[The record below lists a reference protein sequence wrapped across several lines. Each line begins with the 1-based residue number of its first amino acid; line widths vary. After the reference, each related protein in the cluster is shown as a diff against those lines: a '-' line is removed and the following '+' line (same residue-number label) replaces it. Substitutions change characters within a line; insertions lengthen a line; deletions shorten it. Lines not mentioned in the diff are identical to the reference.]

1 MEKTTSLGEIA
12 KLFLKLGTVS
22 FGGPAAHIAMMED
35 EVVKKRKWMT
45 HEHFLDLI
53 GATNLIP
60 GPNSTEM
67 TMHCGYERAGWKGL
81 IVAGVSFIF
90 PAVIITAIL
99 AWVYQKYGALPNAE
113 PFIFGIKPAVIAII
127 AAAIVPL
134 AKKAFKNNMLIAM
147 GLATLIASIAGLNEI
162 IAMFACGGA
171 GVLIFL
177 AEKYRR
183 HTNSFVPFAALAS
196 ALPAV
201 TVPSLKIFLIFLKTG
216 ALLYGSGY
224 VLFAFLDAELV
235 STGLLSREVLT
246 DAVAAGQFTPGP
258 VLSTAT
264 FIGWQMNGLSGALVA
279 TAGIFLPSFLFV
291 ALLNP
296 ILPKLRKS
304 KIFSAFLDA
313 VNAASVAVIGAVCIK
328 MGADAVMD
336 WRSILIALSSL
347 FIALKY
353 KKVNSALIV
362 IAGSLTGYILLLL

>member
-1 MEKTTSLGEIA
+1 MVKSSLGEIA
-12 KLFLKLGTVS
+12 RLFLKLGTIS
-22 FGGPAAHIAMMED
+22 FGGPAAHIAMMEE
-35 EVVKKRKWMT
+35 EVVKKKKWMT

-53 GATNLIP
+53 GATNIIP

-81 IVAGVSFIF
+81 AVAGMSFIF

-99 AWVYQKYGALPNAE
+99 AWVYQQYGTLPNAE
-113 PFIFGIKPAVIAII
+113 LFIFGIKPAVIAII

-134 AKKAFKNNMLIAM
+134 AKKAFKNSTLIAM
-147 GLATLIASIAGLNEI
+147 GVATLIASVAGLSEI

-171 GVLIFL
+171 GILIYL
-177 AEKYRR
+177 AEKFKSR
-183 HTNSFVPFAALAS
+183 TNSFVPFAALAS

-201 TVPSLKIFLIFLKTG
+201 AVPSLKIFLIFLKTG

-235 STGLLSREVLT
+235 SAGLLSRQVLT

-264 FIGWQMNGLSGALVA
+264 FIGWQLNGLSGALVA

-296 ILPKLRKS
+296 VIPKLRKS

-313 VNAASVAVIGAVCIK
+313 VNAASVAVIAAVCIK
-328 MGADAVMD
+328 MGADAVTD
-336 WRSILIALSSL
+336 WRSILIALLSL
-347 FIALKY
+347 FVSLRLK
-353 KKVNSALIV
+353 KINSALIV
-362 IAGSLTGYILLLL
+362 TGGSLLGYILLQL

>member
-1 MEKTTSLGEIA
+1 MEKTTPLGEIA

-147 GLATLIASIAGLNEI
+147 GLATLIASVAGLNEI

-171 GVLIFL
+171 GVLLFL

-183 HTNSFVPFAALAS
+183 HTNSFVPLAALAS

-336 WRSILIALSSL
+336 WRSIIIASTSL
-347 FIALKY
+347 FIAIRY

>member
-1 MEKTTSLGEIA
+1 MEKTTPLGEIA

-53 GATNLIP
+53 GVTNLIP

-147 GLATLIASIAGLNEI
+147 GLATLIASVAGLNEI

-183 HTNSFVPFAALAS
+183 HTNSFVPLAALAS

-336 WRSILIALSSL
+336 WRSIIIASTSL
-347 FIALKY
+347 FIAIRY

>member
-1 MEKTTSLGEIA
+1 MEKTTPLGEIA

-147 GLATLIASIAGLNEI
+147 GLATLIASVAGLNEI

-183 HTNSFVPFAALAS
+183 QTNSFVPFAALAS

-336 WRSILIALSSL
+336 WRSILIASSSL

>member
-1 MEKTTSLGEIA
+1 MEKTTPLGEIA

-147 GLATLIASIAGLNEI
+147 GLATLIASVAGLNEI

-183 HTNSFVPFAALAS
+183 HTNSFVPLAALAA

-336 WRSILIALSSL
+336 WRSIIIASTSL
-347 FIALKY
+347 FIAIRY

>member
-1 MEKTTSLGEIA
+1 MEKTTPLGEIA

-147 GLATLIASIAGLNEI
+147 GLATLIASVAGLNEI

-183 HTNSFVPFAALAS
+183 QTNSFVPFAALAS

-304 KIFSAFLDA
+304 KLFSAFLDA

-336 WRSILIALSSL
+336 WRSILIASSSL